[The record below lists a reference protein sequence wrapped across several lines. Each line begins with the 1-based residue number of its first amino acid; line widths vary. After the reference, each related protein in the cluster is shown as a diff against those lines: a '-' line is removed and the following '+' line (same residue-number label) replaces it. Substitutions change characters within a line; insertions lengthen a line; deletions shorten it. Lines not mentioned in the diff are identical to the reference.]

1 MIVTETEA
9 KEKWCPFARVGIHA
23 ANRSYDD
30 VDEELPSAWFRPTE
44 PSNEGNPNEAHCIGS
59 RCMMWRWVPSD
70 PKELPHRYSFNEAG
84 KPERIEND
92 PTRGYCGL
100 GQSYGVARPPSR

>member
-1 MIVTETEA
+1 
-9 KEKWCPFARVGIHA
+9 
-23 ANRSYDD
+23 
-30 VDEELPSAWFRPTE
+30 
-44 PSNEGNPNEAHCIGS
+44 
-59 RCMMWRWVPSD
+59 MMWRWVPSD